1 MGRTIWIVLCL
12 MILGC
17 SCTSSD
23 ERHLRQLMDDL
34 KVETSNGAS
43 PNVVIIIPGNGCES
57 CIKDALDNIRESN
70 DTAYILACNS
80 EKDFYLLSGGKR
92 VSMFKNLFLDKKNMA
107 GGLGLIQ
114 SYPMVYFFRGGE
126 YESKEAYKPTK
137 KKKVQK
143 ELTTIE
149 VEKKVIDL
157 GNIEIHQHYTD
168 SIRITN
174 IGNVDLVISE
184 IQTSCECVQAKI
196 NTRNIAIS
204 ESTYLTITFQPEEL
218 GVFERYVYIYGN
230 IQKSPLEISIKG
242 CVNKY

>member
-1 MGRTIWIVLCL
+1 
-12 MILGC
+12 
-17 SCTSSD
+17 
-23 ERHLRQLMDDL
+23 
-34 KVETSNGAS
+34 
-43 PNVVIIIPGNGCES
+43 
-57 CIKDALDNIRESN
+57 
-70 DTAYILACNS
+70 
-80 EKDFYLLSGGKR
+80 
-92 VSMFKNLFLDKKNMA
+92 
-107 GGLGLIQ
+107 
-114 SYPMVYFFRGGE
+114 MVYFLKKGK

-137 KKKVQK
+137 KKEIQKV
-143 ELTTIE
+143 LTTIS
-149 VEKKVIDL
+149 VERTVTDL
-157 GNIEIHQHYTD
+157 GNVRIQQFYTD

-218 GVFERYVYIYGN
+218 GVFERYVYISGN

>member
-1 MGRTIWIVLCL
+1 MGKMIWIVLCL

-23 ERHLRQLMDDL
+23 EKHIKLLIDDL

-57 CIKDALDNIRESN
+57 CIKDALDNISESN
-70 DTAYILACNS
+70 DTAYILVGNS

-92 VSMFKNLFLDKKNMA
+92 ASMFKNLFLDKKNIA
-107 GGLGLIQ
+107 SGSGLVQ

-137 KKKVQK
+137 KKKVLK

-157 GNIEIHQHYTD
+157 GNIEMHQHYTD

-174 IGNVDLVISE
+174 IGNMDLIINE
-184 IQTSCECVQAKI
+184 IQTSCECVQAK
-196 NTRNIAIS
+196 TKTQRVAIS
-204 ESTYLTITFQPEEL
+204 ESVYLTITFQPEDL
-218 GVFERYVYIYGN
+218 GVFERYVYVYGSM
-230 IQKSPLEISIKG
+230 QESPLEISIIGYVK
-242 CVNKY
+242 

>member
-80 EKDFYLLSGGKR
+80 EKDFYLLSGGKKAF
-92 VSMFKNLFLDKKNMA
+92 MFNNLFLDKKNKA
-107 GGLGLIQ
+107 SGLGLVQ
-114 SYPMVYFFRGGE
+114 NYPMVYFLKKGK

-137 KKKVQK
+137 KKEIQKV
-143 ELTTIE
+143 LTTIS
-149 VEKKVIDL
+149 VERTVTDL
-157 GNIEIHQHYTD
+157 GNVRIQQFYTD

>member
-1 MGRTIWIVLCL
+1 
-12 MILGC
+12 
-17 SCTSSD
+17 
-23 ERHLRQLMDDL
+23 MDYL
-34 KVETSNGAS
+34 KVETSNGVS

-70 DTAYILACNS
+70 DTAYILVCNS

-92 VSMFKNLFLDKKNMA
+92 ASMFKNLFLDKKNIV
-107 GGLGLIQ
+107 GGSGLVQ

-143 ELTTIE
+143 ELTAIE

-174 IGNVDLVISE
+174 IGNEDLVINE
-184 IQTSCECVQAKI
+184 IQTSCECIQAKM
-196 NTRNIAIS
+196 RKQGGAIS
-204 ESTYLTITFQPEEL
+204 ESTYLVITFRPEDL
-218 GVFERYVYIYGN
+218 GEFERYVYVYGN
-230 IQKSPLEISIKG
+230 MQESPLEISIIGYVK
-242 CVNKY
+242 

>member
-70 DTAYILACNS
+70 DTLYILACNS
-80 EKDFYLLSGGKR
+80 EKDFYLLSGGKKA
-92 VSMFKNLFLDKKNMA
+92 SMFKNLFLDKKNMA
-107 GGLGLIQ
+107 GGLGLVQ
-114 SYPMVYFFRGGE
+114 SYPMVYFLKDGE
-126 YESKEAYKPTK
+126 YDSKEAYKPAK
-137 KKKVQK
+137 KKEVQK
-143 ELTTIE
+143 ELTTVE
-149 VEKKVIDL
+149 LEKKVIDL

-174 IGNVDLVISE
+174 IGNEDLVINE
-184 IQTSCECVQAKI
+184 IQTSCECIQAKM
-196 NTRNIAIS
+196 RKQGVAIS
-204 ESTYLTITFQPEEL
+204 ESTYLLITFRPEDL
-218 GVFERYVYIYGN
+218 GEFERYVYVYGN
-230 IQKSPLEISIKG
+230 IHESPLEISIIGYVK
-242 CVNKY
+242 